1 MHLIKKFFRGIYK
14 FIDKKIILPVT
25 KFFVFIA
32 KKLKITDKPF
42 EVFLKTKSSI
52 IIISLIFSL
61 IFFYFVDIKST
72 TLLETN
78 AEVIYNRPVTA
89 SYNDEEY
96 IVEGL
101 PKKVDITL
109 IGTKANLY
117 LAKQLPKQNVVV
129 DLSDLKPG
137 VHKVNLKYKQSISNI
152 EYKLDPSV
160 ATVVISPKKSETKD
174 LSYEIVNL
182 SKLDSKLSIE
192 SVKIDAEDVIVK
204 STEERLKKVSS
215 VKALINI
222 NDMIDPSVGENI
234 LKKVPLVAY
243 DEKGKI
249 MDVEIV
255 PSKVKATINI
265 ESPSKEVPIKIV
277 PVGKVV
283 FGKAIK
289 ELTPSVEKV
298 TIYGSQEVLDKT
310 NSINVKVDVAD
321 LESNTKVTKT
331 IKKPSGIRDISSKTV
346 NIDIVLGDEVTTEI
360 SGVRLGYINL
370 GDNYTVQ
377 ATDTNSTEV
386 TVILKGVE
394 DVVNSIT
401 ADSINAYVDLKDLGE
416 GEHEVEVNIKSSDS
430 RVNYEP
436 KVSTATIK
444 IANK

>member
-1 MHLIKKFFRGIYK
+1 MRLIKKFFRGIYK
-14 FIDKKIILPVT
+14 FIDKRIILPVT

-32 KKLKITDKPF
+32 KKLKITDKPS

-61 IFFYFVDIKST
+61 VFFYFVDIKST

-192 SVKIDAEDVIVK
+192 NVKIDADDVIVK
-204 STEERLKKVSS
+204 STEENLQKVSS
-215 VKALINI
+215 VKALINV
-222 NDMIDPSVGENI
+222 NNMIDPSVGENVM
-234 LKKVPLVAY
+234 KKVPLVAY

-249 MDVEIV
+249 MNVEIV

-265 ESPSKEVPIKIV
+265 ESPSKEVPIKII

-289 ELTPSVEKV
+289 SLTPSVEKV

-310 NSINVKVDVAD
+310 TSINVKVDVAD
-321 LESNTKVTKT
+321 LDSNTKITKT
-331 IKKPSGIRDISSKTV
+331 IKKPNGIREISSKTI
-346 NIDIVLGDEVTTEI
+346 NINIELGDEVTTEI

-377 ATDTNSTEV
+377 ATDTSSTEIV
-386 TVILKGVE
+386 VILKGVE
-394 DVVNSIT
+394 EVVNNIT
-401 ADSINAYVDLKDLGE
+401 SDSINAYVDLKDLGE
-416 GEHEVEVNIKSSDS
+416 GEHEVEINIKATDS
-430 RVNYEP
+430 RVIYTP